1 MDGGWADLHAWR
13 IERDSAEPL
22 FRQIYGQIRGS
33 IQARA
38 LASGARLPSTRALAG
53 RLGVSRTSAIVA
65 YEQLIAEGWLTSRR
79 GSGAYVCEDLPE
91 PFAAA
96 PAPASSAAYAPNPE
110 ELFGPLAPADEIPGE
125 RPFTMGLAMI
135 EARTADAWR
144 RATHRT
150 VRNLA
155 PCHFGYTDPR
165 GLPELR
171 AAICGYLRAARAVR
185 CEPDQVIVT
194 SGTQHA
200 IDLAVRVLLQPGEGV
215 WVEDPSYPMTVR
227 GLTGAGLELHPV
239 PVDGQGIDVA
249 AGVRLAP
256 LARAAVVTPS
266 HQYPTGAVL
275 SMARR
280 LELLAWA
287 RQADAFVIED
297 DYDSELRYKGRPL
310 ASLQGLDEA
319 ERVIYVGTLNKAL
332 FPGLRIGYA
341 VVPRGLLARFINA
354 RHISDRQA
362 PTLSQ
367 SVLADFMAGGHL
379 TTHFRRLRQ
388 LYRQAQDVLVA
399 ALTAEVP
406 PGRLDIRRPDQ
417 GNHLMV
423 WLPQGTD
430 DVALERAARAEGV
443 VCRAVS
449 RLYLAA
455 PPRSGVMLGFT
466 GFRPEA
472 LNAPAARLGA
482 LIAQRL
488 PAARAAKRNVL
499 KSPE

>member
-1 MDGGWADLHAWR
+1 MDGGWSDLHPWR
-13 IERDSAEPL
+13 VDKGSAEPL
-22 FRQIYGQIRGS
+22 FRQIYGQVRRS

-38 LASGARLPSTRALAG
+38 LPPGARLPSTRALAD
-53 RLGVSRTSAIVA
+53 RLGVSRTCTIVA
-65 YEQLIAEGWLTSRR
+65 FEQLIAEGWLTSRR
-79 GSGAYVCEDLPE
+79 GSGAYVCHDLPE
-91 PFAAA
+91 PFAPGEPAA
-96 PAPASSAAYAPNPE
+96 VAPSVPYGPDPE
-110 ELFGPLAPADEIPGE
+110 DLFGPLAPADEVPGF

-135 EARTADAWR
+135 DARTADAWR
-144 RATHRT
+144 RATHRS
-150 VRNLA
+150 VRTMA
-155 PCHFGYTDPR
+155 ACHFGYTDPR

-171 AAICGYLRAARAVR
+171 AEIATYLRAARAVK

-194 SGTQHA
+194 AGTQHA
-200 IDLAVRVLLQPGEGV
+200 IDLAVKVLLEPGDEV

-227 GLTGAGLELHPV
+227 GLTAAGLALRPV
-239 PVDGQGIDVA
+239 PVDAQGLDVA
-249 AGVRLAP
+249 AGLRLAP
-256 LARAAVVTPS
+256 GARAAVVTPS

-297 DYDSELRYKGRPL
+297 DYDSELRYKSRPL
-310 ASLQGLDEA
+310 ASLQGLDDG
-319 ERVIYVGTLNKAL
+319 ERVIYVGTLNKVL

-341 VVPRGLLARFINA
+341 VAPRPLMPRLINA
-354 RHISDRQA
+354 RHIGDRQA

-367 SVLADFMAGGHL
+367 TVLADFMAQGRL
-379 TTHFRRLRQ
+379 TAHFRRLRQ
-388 LYRQAQDVLVA
+388 LYRQAQEVVIG

-406 PGRLDIRRPDQ
+406 PERLDIRRPDQ

-423 WLPQGTD
+423 WLPEGVD

-449 RLYLAA
+449 RLYLQA
-455 PPRSGVMLGFT
+455 PPRAGLMLGFT

-472 LNAPAARLGA
+472 LEAPASQLGG
-482 LIAQRL
+482 LIRKML
-488 PAARAAKRNVL
+488 D
-499 KSPE
+499 